1 MFFVFAYVDIA
12 WDARDLPVPRGVHGH
27 VCEHAEARGQERGR
41 GRRDLRA
48 RAGAAV
54 VTAVADPLT
63 VEEDLRRLTP
73 TGAGVAACEVQ
84 SVLVGQLS
92 AGERALVRTAR
103 PVRRAEFASG
113 RSCAHR
119 ALSAIGADLDT
130 IGRGGRRQPIWPAGV
145 CGSISH
151 AGGLA
156 AAVVARITPSVIG
169 IGLDVE
175 RVDRLVPELWS
186 HVLTSSESARCRAST
201 APLAERDGRL
211 QRQRGGVQSH
221 VPVVGHRDRVPG
233 RARPD
238 AGAGTVEIPSLGASV
253 PVRQGET
260 GAFVVSLAIVA
271 SPAPRVRLSRQSRFA
286 AAGRSGAAPREA
298 RRREL
303 RAARRYAAP

>member
-1 MFFVFAYVDIA
+1 
-12 WDARDLPVPRGVHGH
+12 
-27 VCEHAEARGQERGR
+27 
-41 GRRDLRA
+41 
-48 RAGAAV
+48 

-84 SVLVGQLS
+84 SVFVRQLS

-130 IGRGGRRQPIWPAGV
+130 IGRGGRCQPIWPAGV

-156 AAVVARITPSVIG
+156 AAVAARITPSVIG

-175 RVDRLVPELWS
+175 RVDRLVPELWP
-186 HVLTSSESARCRAST
+186 HVLTPSESARCRAST
-201 APLAERDGRL
+201 APLASATAVFSAKEAAFKATFPLWGTEIEFLDAHTEL
-211 QRQRGGVQSH
+211 E
-221 VPVVGHRDRVPG
+221 
-233 RARPD
+233 

-253 PVRQGET
+253 AVRQGET

-271 SPAPRVRLSRQSRFA
+271 SPAPR
-286 AAGRSGAAPREA
+286 SG
-298 RRREL
+298 
-303 RAARRYAAP
+303 